1 MLKTFFFVYVGLSIP
16 FSDFHSIMI
25 GAIVTLA
32 LFGVRVIVA
41 KFFSPSSA
49 NSFDKSA
56 ISVMIPKGLA
66 AAVLASVP
74 EQLGLPGG
82 ESIKYITFSVVLFSI
97 LLCSILILLI
107 ERYPRFAVA
116 MQFVFRQKGGFSKK
130 SKTNNPNPS
139 DKTANQTTETPK
151 ELNETAEELDETPE
165 KTDII

>member
-1 MLKTFFFVYVGLSIP
+1 M
-16 FSDFHSIMI
+16 
-25 GAIVTLA
+25 
-32 LFGVRVIVA
+32 
-41 KFFSPSSA
+41 
-49 NSFDKSA
+49 
-56 ISVMIPKGLA
+56 
-66 AAVLASVP
+66 LASVP

-139 DKTANQTTETPK
+139 DKTANQRTETPK